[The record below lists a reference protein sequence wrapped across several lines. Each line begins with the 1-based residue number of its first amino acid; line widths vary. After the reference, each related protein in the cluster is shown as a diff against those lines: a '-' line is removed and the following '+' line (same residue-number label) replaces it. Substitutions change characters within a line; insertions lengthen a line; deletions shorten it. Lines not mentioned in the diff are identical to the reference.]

1 MNHKSFIKS
10 LKASVFLIAFL
21 IGAMSFNQAFAWQGD
36 LGGDEYRAQ
45 EARSYQRVQIGTVLD
60 IRMVRIT
67 RESSSGNYIGAAAG
81 AILGGVIGNQV
92 GKGSGRTIATA
103 IGGTIGGVAGNTA
116 GAYAGREVKQAAEI
130 TVSMNNGNA
139 VSIVQEL
146 DGATAQ
152 LRPGDRVRLIEGQ
165 AVRVVKIGGY
175 NM

>member
-1 MNHKSFIKS
+1 MNRKSFIKS

-36 LGGDEYRAQ
+36 LGGDQYRAQ
-45 EARSYQRVQIGTVLD
+45 EARNYQRVQTGTVVD
-60 IRMVRIT
+60 IRMVQIT

-81 AILGGVIGNQV
+81 AILGGAVGNQV
-92 GKGSGRTIATA
+92 GNGRGRMVATA
-103 IGGTIGGVAGNTA
+103 IGGTLGGLVGNHAGE
-116 GAYAGREVKQAAEI
+116 YVGREIKQAAEI
-130 TVSMNNGNA
+130 TVSMSNGNA
-139 VSIVQEL
+139 VAIVQEL